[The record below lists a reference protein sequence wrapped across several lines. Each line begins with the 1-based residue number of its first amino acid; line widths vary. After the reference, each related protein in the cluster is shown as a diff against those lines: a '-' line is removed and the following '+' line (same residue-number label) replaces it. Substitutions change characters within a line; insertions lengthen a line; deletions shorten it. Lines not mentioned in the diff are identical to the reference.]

1 MCGLVRLYLDPHP
14 RRPQAGPPAPATVVV
29 QPGQALATYR
39 LWAARGYLVQL
50 CRL

>member
-14 RRPQAGPPAPATVVV
+14 RRPQAGPPAPAAVVV
-29 QPGQALATYR
+29 QRHQALATYR
-39 LWAARGYLVQL
+39 LWRRRGYLVQL